1 MALMLVQR
9 EPVPFA
15 SRLMQ
20 GVCSLS
26 FSIQQACL
34 AYGLYK
40 GVCSLSFSSVSWSS
54 LWFVQGS
61 MFPLHFVQQACLALD
76 LVKGLC
82 SLFLVLL
89 VSSFFFI
96 YTILTF
102 DKKKKRKS
110 WCKKELSAELQL
122 ERESRER
129 CSPSF

>member
-1 MALMLVQR
+1 MFSLYASLFCLMALMLVQR

-102 DKKKKRKS
+102 DKKKK
-110 WCKKELSAELQL
+110 KELV
-122 ERESRER
+122 
-129 CSPSF
+129 